1 MIKKTEKKVKE
12 KEVELKTPF
21 VMIGG
26 KALQV
31 DHVDDG
37 GFSVYKIKSE
47 GNDWEFILCPKS
59 SLVVESLVKGQKKD
73 ELFRDSI
80 RTIEVQESTVRTQ
93 YLEGHNTIFKSVV
106 DVPVLESSMVFKSN
120 VTGSEIKLS
129 HIEDSYVKNSTV
141 VDSYIHDSK
150 LSAPEKWKVIKSS
163 LNRVNNIFEGFES
176 DEQGYEVTVL
186 ASYLVDVNLSLRGK
200 RRHLIANTSIRGAG
214 IFRRNIVV
222 TDHLK
227 GGEDV
232 LCIRSPFDIL
242 NVAVNKDTQLTMTRM
257 DNGTFVVSFGGFGP
271 MVKIDHDLLEKGGD
285 AVRTAIKETPWGE
298 NHARRGEFGN
308 SLIEHVV
315 SMILSRI
322 EVSKVVSTS
331 AENLD
336 YLGIRPGRYGYFS
349 LETDPLLDSIN
360 GYGPSDIP
368 F

>member
-26 KALQV
+26 KSLKQ
-31 DHVDDG
+31 DHVNDEG
-37 GFSVYKIKSE
+37 HVVYKTKSE
-47 GNDWEFILCPKS
+47 GADWEFILCPKS
-59 SLVVESLVKGQKKD
+59 SLVVESLVKGQKKG

-80 RTIEVQESTVRTQ
+80 RTIKVDESTVRTQ

-120 VTGSEIKLS
+120 VTGSGIKLS
-129 HIEDSYVKNSTV
+129 HIEDSYVENSTV
-141 VDSYIHDSK
+141 VDSYIYDSK
-150 LSAPEKWKVIKSS
+150 LSTPEKWKVIKSS
-163 LNRVNNIFEGFES
+163 LNRVNKFFKTFES

-186 ASYLVDVNLSLRGK
+186 ASFIVDVNLFLRGK
-200 RRHLIANTSIRGAG
+200 RHVIANTSIRGAD
-214 IFRRNIVV
+214 IFRRNVVV

-232 LCIRSPFDIL
+232 LYIRSLFDIL
-242 NVAVNKDTQLTMTRM
+242 NVAVNKDTHLLMTRM
-257 DNGTFVVSFGGFGP
+257 ANGTFVVSFGRFNP
-271 MVKIDHDLLEKGGD
+271 MVKIDHDLLEKGRDG
-285 AVRTAIKETPWGE
+285 VRAAIEEISWGKG
-298 NHARRGEFGN
+298 HIRRGEFGN

-322 EVSKVVSTS
+322 EVSKVVNTS

-360 GYGPSDIP
+360 GYGPSDNP